1 MPAERQGLDCFRLA
15 ATRKAIHPS
24 MVKDAPHNAK
34 GDNFP
39 RFAGMLISV
48 KSYATLRGYQPEDGA
63 LEVEESASVNTV
75 LQKLGLPPEEAK
87 VVFVN
92 GRHAS
97 LDQVLKE
104 GDKIALFPAVGGG

>member
-1 MPAERQGLDCFRLA
+1 MEIF
-15 ATRKAIHPS
+15 
-24 MVKDAPHNAK
+24 
-34 GDNFP
+34 
-39 RFAGMLISV
+39 V
-48 KSYATLRGYQPEDGA
+48 KSYATLRGYQPEDGV
-63 LEVEESASVNTV
+63 LDVEESDSVNTV
-75 LQKLGLPPEEAK
+75 LHKLNLPPEEAK